1 MPRGAWPRVRPCT
14 PHWPRNWTGDRF
26 SSLSLKVTGR
36 SLPARLRSHGSH
48 MLTPPVAGSI
58 PTFGEQ
64 WQYRGGRRTSV
75 GARRNKIIGSIAV
88 TALVAGLLTIWP
100 GSAHALPVEK
110 TIAEIQG
117 TGDTSPEAGNAVT
130 TPLVVT
136 ALPASGEVSPV
147 PWISAMVFSTG
158 SAYAAP
164 GQIVRSPATSAV
176 TAIDPMILFRRA
188 PTLVLRPPRYDHCR
202 AECRNRS
209 GDRRGQHV
217 GTM

>member
-14 PHWPRNWTGDRF
+14 PRWPQNWTGDRF
-26 SSLSLKVTGR
+26 SSLSLKVTGC

-64 WQYRGGRRTSV
+64 WPYRGGRRTSV

-100 GSAHALPVEK
+100 GAAHALPVEK

-130 TPLVVT
+130 TKGCLLYT
-136 ALPASGEVSPV
+136 SD
-147 PWISAMVFSTG
+147 
-158 SAYAAP
+158 AADEEDSVDL
-164 GQIVRSPATSAV
+164 GG
-176 TAIDPMILFRRA
+176 RRIINKEKKMKMSD
-188 PTLVLRPPRYDHCR
+188 Y
-202 AECRNRS
+202 
-209 GDRRGQHV
+209 
-217 GTM
+217 

>member
-14 PHWPRNWTGDRF
+14 PRWPQNWTGDRF
-26 SSLSLKVTGR
+26 SSLSLKVTGC

-64 WQYRGGRRTSV
+64 WPYRGGRRTSV

-100 GSAHALPVEK
+100 GAAHALPVEK

-130 TPLVVT
+130 TKGVVT
-136 ALPASGEVSPV
+136 AAYPTGNLRGYTIQTAGAGGLDGVSAQV
-147 PWISAMVFSTG
+147 TG
-158 SAYAAP
+158 RVGGS
-164 GQIVRSPATSAV
+164 
-176 TAIDPMILFRRA
+176 DH
-188 PTLVLRPPRYDHCR
+188 TLGGHRVARLGC
-202 AECRNRS
+202 
-209 GDRRGQHV
+209 G
-217 GTM
+217 